1 MNSAKAKLWINAIG
15 LCFSCTKHFLSV
27 IKNPNML
34 SAQLDL
40 AYIAAFANSQFRF
53 GHSIR

>member
-1 MNSAKAKLWINAIG
+1 MKSAKAKLWINAIG